1 MVRASGQ
8 PSLTRTARALSFAV
22 VFAAALSGCGRP
34 QEATPATTAPQ
45 TPPTDTASAAPAL
58 ARAGDHALGLQDLR
72 DAVAQARALQ
82 MWRTGQRPADEAL
95 KGGELRLRIAEQ
107 AIDRQL
113 IRDEVERRRLTVP
126 AAEVEALLERAAQGA
141 PPDVSA
147 ATTPLSQTDPAS
159 LEARL
164 VERYADDALVLR
176 DVATDLVRQRVL
188 IEALLDAVTPAE
200 REAQWRAEETRIVA
214 TLVSVLRVATST
226 EIDAWQRA
234 HGAEIAAHYAA
245 NKEDF
250 ETATRR
256 RVRRVFLE
264 SDSRDPGELARLQ
277 AEAERLRAQL
287 ASGIDFDALPVAPG
301 VRVTP
306 WRVLS
311 RKQFPPAFSVPLHSL
326 SGVVPAAK
334 GLIVFRVEEEA
345 QGQARALDD
354 PRVQREIAAQL
365 RRDADDLPTA
375 QRLAAQ
381 ARAALETSTSAA
393 ALDAALTA
401 LEVKAN
407 QTEAFSRANG
417 GRVPRI
423 GFAPE
428 LHTALFAAKRG
439 QVVGPLTVRQHLVV
453 ARVDS
458 RTEPPPDAW
467 VQQAAAWTKAWR
479 ARSARERLDA
489 WLDATSRA
497 RGRSMNREALLA
509 LPWTSLAVS
518 GPAAP
523 GAPELG
529 LPPAASAAPQS
540 GASPSAA
547 PRP

>member
-1 MVRASGQ
+1 MVRASRQ
-8 PSLTRTARALSFAV
+8 PSLVRSAWALGAAV
-22 VFAAALSGCGRP
+22 ALVVALTGCGRP
-34 QEATPATTAPQ
+34 QEPSPAAPQ
-45 TPPTDTASAAPAL
+45 APASAPAAL
-58 ARAGDHALGLQDLR
+58 ARAGERALGLPELR
-72 DAVAQARALQ
+72 EAVAQARALQ
-82 MWRTGQRPADEAL
+82 LWRTGQRPADEAL

-107 AIDRQL
+107 AIDRHL
-113 IRDEVERRRLTVP
+113 MRDEIERRGLALP

-147 ATTPLSQTDPAS
+147 ATTPLSQTDPAT

-188 IEALLDAVTPAE
+188 IEALLDDVTPAE

-214 TLVSVLRVATST
+214 SLVSVLRVATSS

-234 HGAEIAAHYAA
+234 HGPEIAAHYAA

-264 SDSRDPGELARLQ
+264 TDSRDPSEVERLR
-277 AEAERLRAQL
+277 AEAERLRALL
-287 ASGIDFDALPVAPG
+287 ASGVDFDALPVAPG

-311 RKQFPPAFSVPLHSL
+311 RKQFPPAFGVPLHSL

-334 GLIVFRVEEEA
+334 GLVVFKVEEET
-345 QGQARALDD
+345 QGQARPLED

-375 QRLAAQ
+375 KRLALQ
-381 ARAALETSTSAA
+381 AHAALRASSSAA
-393 ALDAALTA
+393 ALEAALSA
-401 LEVKAN
+401 LDLKVV

-417 GRVPRI
+417 RRVPRL

-428 LHTALFAAKRG
+428 LHDALFAAKSG

-458 RTEPPPDAW
+458 RTEPAPDAW
-467 VQQAAAWTKAWR
+467 AQQAAAWTTAWR
-479 ARSARERLDA
+479 ARTARERLDT
-489 WLDATSRA
+489 WLDATSRQ
-497 RGRSMNREALLA
+497 RGRSINREALLA

-518 GPAAP
+518 APAAP
-523 GAPELG
+523 RTPALG

-540 GASPSAA
+540 GEPPSAA